1 MEITRN
7 ANIHYLEPE
16 LLAACQVSVQGF
28 TTRHEGVSRA
38 PYNSLNL
45 GGNTFDPPH
54 NVQGNRSL
62 LARTFGSRIE
72 KFVMVTQCHGNDILV
87 IDEPNPDYA
96 HFQKLECDGIITNQP
111 QVMIAVG
118 VADCLPILLLD
129 PVKRVVAALH
139 AGWKGTAG
147 NIAAKGVES
156 LVKIFDSQKSDILA
170 ACGPA
175 IGPCC
180 YEVDEPVKKAF
191 LAGGIEWSQCTT
203 EAGEGKWRL
212 DLAAANRGQL
222 LAAGIPAENIETTG
236 QCVCCL
242 HDWFFSY
249 RRDGGETGRQ
259 AGFIMLN
266 RPAGPS

>member
-1 MEITRN
+1 MEITRSG
-7 ANIHYLEPE
+7 NIHYLAPN
-16 LLAACQVSVQGF
+16 LLAERHVSVQGF

-45 GGNTFDPPH
+45 GANTFDPSH

-62 LARTFGSRIE
+62 LARTFGGKIE
-72 KFVMVTQCHGNDILV
+72 KFVMVNQCHGTDILV

-111 QVMIAVG
+111 SVMIAVG

-129 PVKRVVAALH
+129 PVQRVIAALH

-147 NIAAKGVES
+147 NIAAKGVASLES
-156 LVKIFDSQKSDILA
+156 LFGSQKSDILA
-170 ACGPA
+170 AFGPA

-180 YEVDEPVKKAF
+180 YEVDEPVKQAF
-191 LAGGIEWSQCTT
+191 AAGGIDWSACAAA
-203 EAGEGKWRL
+203 AGSGKWRL
-212 DLAAANRGQL
+212 DLAAANRELL
-222 LAAGIPAENIETTG
+222 LAAGLSAENIETAG
-236 QCVCCL
+236 QCVCCQ

-259 AGFIMLN
+259 AGFIMLK
-266 RPAGPS
+266 

>member
-1 MEITRN
+1 MEITRS
-7 ANIHYLEPE
+7 ANIHYLSPG
-16 LLAACQVSVQGF
+16 LLAAHDVSVQGF

-45 GGNTFDPPH
+45 GANTFDPPH
-54 NVQGNRSL
+54 NVQGNRSI
-62 LARTFGSRIE
+62 LARTFGSRLE
-72 KFVMVTQCHGNDILV
+72 KFVMVTQCHGTDILV
-87 IDEPNPDYA
+87 IDEPNADFT
-96 HFQKLECDGIITNQP
+96 HFHKIACDGIITNQP

-118 VADCLPILLLD
+118 VADCLPVLLLD

-156 LVKIFDSQKSDILA
+156 LVTLFGSNKNDIFA
-170 ACGPA
+170 ALGPA

-180 YEVDEPVKKAF
+180 YEVDEPVRQAF
-191 LAGGIEWSQCTT
+191 SAGGIDWADCAAV
-203 EAGEGKWRL
+203 AGSGKWRL
-212 DLAAANRGQL
+212 DLAGANRQQL
-222 LAAGIPAENIETTG
+222 LVAGLPDRNIETTG
-236 QCVCCL
+236 QCVCCQ

-266 RPAGPS
+266 KP

>member
-1 MEITRN
+1 MEITRS
-7 ANIHYLEPE
+7 ANIHYLAPG
-16 LLAACQVSVQGF
+16 LLGAPNVSVQGF

-45 GGNTFDPPH
+45 GANTFDPPH

-62 LARTFGSRIE
+62 LARTFGGRVD
-72 KFVMVTQCHGNDILV
+72 KLVMVNQCHGTDILV
-87 IDEPNPDYA
+87 IDEPNPDFA
-96 HFQKLECDGIITNQP
+96 HFQKLGCDGIITNQP

-129 PVKRVVAALH
+129 PVRRVIAALH
-139 AGWKGTAG
+139 AGRKGTAG

-156 LVKIFDSQKSDILA
+156 LVTLFDSNKSDILA
-170 ACGPA
+170 AFGPA

-180 YEVDEPVKKAF
+180 YEVDEPVKQAFNSSGMDWSKAAAA
-191 LAGGIEWSQCTT
+191 AGR
-203 EAGEGKWRL
+203 GKWRL
-212 DLAAANRGQL
+212 DLAAANREQL
-222 LAAGIPAENIETTG
+222 LAAGLSGANIETAG
-236 QCVCCL
+236 HCVSCQ

-259 AGFIMLN
+259 AGFIMLK
-266 RPAGPS
+266 PTAG

>member
-1 MEITRN
+1 MEITRS
-7 ANIHYLEPE
+7 ANIHYLAPG
-16 LLAACQVSVQGF
+16 LMATRNVSVQGF

-62 LARTFGSRIE
+62 LARTFGGRVE
-72 KFVMVTQCHGNDILV
+72 KFVMVNQCHGTDILV

-96 HFQKLECDGIITNQP
+96 HFQKLACDGIITNQP

-118 VADCLPILLLD
+118 VADCLPLLLLD

-147 NIAAKGVES
+147 NIAGKGVDS
-156 LVKIFDSQKSDILA
+156 LVKIFGSEKSDILA

-180 YEVDEPVKKAF
+180 YEVDEPVRQVCSA
-191 LAGGIEWSQCTT
+191 AGFDWSHCAVA
-203 EAGEGKWRL
+203 AGSGKWRL
-212 DLAAANRGQL
+212 DLAAANREQL
-222 LAAGIPAENIETTG
+222 QAAGVPEENIEVAG
-236 QCVCCL
+236 QCVCCQ

-259 AGFIMLN
+259 AGFIMLDRDDSGN
-266 RPAGPS
+266 